1 MELNDAARNLIGK
14 GADATL
20 VTLNPDGSPQVSVV
34 WVALQSTPDGDEL
47 VTAHLAEHKKVRNV
61 RKDPRVAVTIL
72 SLDPPGQ
79 GMRPYLSVS
88 GTARIVEGGAVTD
101 RIDMGERVA
110 IACALGGPER
120 RTLFLLSSTD
130 AYPQRLIGT
139 RLSRLDAVTVT
150 TPGAGLPSGGDAPPS
165 PWPRRG
171 SRYDLARLYRLRR
184 RIFPDRRAHRSSP
197 SSPYSLLSASSA
209 SMSSALRAGR

>member
-88 GTARIVEGGAVTD
+88 GTARIVEGGAPELLKELNPVLGDPNSTFPPD
-101 RIDMGERVA
+101 GAPPGFLTRIRIDKV
-110 IACALGGPER
+110 GG
-120 RTLFLLSSTD
+120 
-130 AYPQRLIGT
+130 IG
-139 RLSRLDAVTVT
+139 
-150 TPGAGLPSGGDAPPS
+150 
-165 PWPRRG
+165 PW
-171 SRYDLARLYRLRR
+171 
-184 RIFPDRRAHRSSP
+184 
-197 SSPYSLLSASSA
+197 AS
-209 SMSSALRAGR
+209 